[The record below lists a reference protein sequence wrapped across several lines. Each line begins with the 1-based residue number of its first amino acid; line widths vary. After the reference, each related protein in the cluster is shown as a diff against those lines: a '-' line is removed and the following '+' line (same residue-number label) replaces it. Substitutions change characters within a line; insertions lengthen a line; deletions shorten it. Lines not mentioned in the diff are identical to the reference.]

1 MIIRHLLPNARAWR
15 ITVEKQLREFL
26 TGLSGIE
33 VDVVAFFD
41 GVRDDL
47 FPGSTRDL
55 DAWDDQ
61 FGLRSAVITEA
72 ERRDRLAAAWSA
84 VGGQSPGY
92 IQDTLQANGFDVF
105 VHEWWVPGTE
115 AAINVKAAATPR
127 SPILWLAG
135 DTGTLSAG
143 VNCGEALA
151 ECGEAF
157 AQCGNSTEPLGFA
170 LVNKTPGATYIVP
183 SDTALWPY
191 FLYIGGEVFGTLATV
206 DAARKDEFEFLCLK
220 ICPTQIWLGMLVEY
234 S

>member
-1 MIIRHLLPNARAWR
+1 MIIRHLIPNARAWR

-33 VDVVAFFD
+33 VDIRSFMD

-47 FPGSTRDL
+47 LPQSTRDL

-61 FGLRSAVITEA
+61 FGLRSVVITEQ
-72 ERRDRLAAAWSA
+72 ERRDRLAAAWEA

-92 IQDTLQANGFDVF
+92 IQDTLQANGFDVY

-115 AAINVKAAATPR
+115 AAINVHAAATPR
-127 SPILWLAG
+127 NPTVLLKLDS
-135 DTGTLSAG
+135 GTLPAG
-143 VNCGEALA
+143 VNCDEALA

-157 AQCGNSTEPLGFA
+157 AECGNQADPTGYA
-170 LVNKTPGATYIVP
+170 LVNKTPGVTYTVP
-183 SDTALWPY
+183 ADPALWPY
-191 FLYIGGEVFGTLATV
+191 FLYIGGEVFETLTTLP
-206 DAARKDEFEFLCLK
+206 AARRDEFEYLCLK
-220 ICPTQIWLGMLVEY
+220 IAPTQNWLGMLVEY